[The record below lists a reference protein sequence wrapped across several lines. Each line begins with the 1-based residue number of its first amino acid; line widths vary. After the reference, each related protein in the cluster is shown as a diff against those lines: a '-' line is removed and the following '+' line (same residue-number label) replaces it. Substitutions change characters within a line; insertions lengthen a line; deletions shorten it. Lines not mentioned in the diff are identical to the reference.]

1 MCERNIDCISLHQS
15 GFTNTIVILGT
26 SLSDNQIKKI
36 KKYVNKV
43 YLALGNDKT
52 GITALKK
59 NTLVLK

>member
-1 MCERNIDCISLHQS
+1 MDLLTRLWYWE
-15 GFTNTIVILGT
+15 TN
-26 SLSDNQIKKI
+26 LSDNQIKKI

-59 NTLVLK
+59 NTPVLK